1 MTAIQNYKYN
11 IQPVNEYFQDIKTIF
26 EKNKVSVLNENIEF
40 EKELK
45 FENIDFNYLDIS
57 NEKNDNL
64 NIFKNLQ
71 FSIKKNSKICLVGGS
86 GTGKSTFLDLIMGII
101 DPSIGNIYIDNKKQ
115 SLNNTKWQE
124 KIGFSQNIFIT
135 NDSIKKN
142 IAFGYED
149 DEIDDQKVDDCLKI
163 CNLFNF
169 VENLE
174 KGKNTKLSDLGTNIS
189 GGQKQRIGIARAL
202 YNSPSILILDEPTN
216 NLDENNENDVIQNLT
231 NLENT
236 TLIITTHKKILLNFL
251 IEHMKLKIKR

>member
-1 MTAIQNYKYN
+1 
-11 IQPVNEYFQDIKTIF
+11 
-26 EKNKVSVLNENIEF
+26 
-40 EKELK
+40 
-45 FENIDFNYLDIS
+45 
-57 NEKNDNL
+57 
-64 NIFKNLQ
+64 
-71 FSIKKNSKICLVGGS
+71 
-86 GTGKSTFLDLIMGII
+86 MGII
-101 DPSIGNIYIDNKKQ
+101 DPSTGNIYIDNKKQ

-124 KIGFSQNIFIT
+124 KIGFASQNIFIT
-135 NDSIKKN
+135 NDTIKKN

-216 NLDENNENDVIQNLT
+216 NLDENNENDIIQNLT
-231 NLENT
+231 NLKNT
-236 TLIITTHKKILLNFL
+236 TLIITTHKKILLHFL
-251 IEHMKLKIKR
+251 IEHMKLKIKK